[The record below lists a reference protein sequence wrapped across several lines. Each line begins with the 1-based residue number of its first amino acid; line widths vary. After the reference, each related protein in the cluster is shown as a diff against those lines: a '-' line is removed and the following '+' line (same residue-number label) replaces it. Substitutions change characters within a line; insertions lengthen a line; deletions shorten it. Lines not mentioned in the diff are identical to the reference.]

1 MNKNDFTNNPYL
13 LLTPGPLTTTDTVKL
28 AMMKDWCTW
37 DDDYNNIVQDIRKR
51 LVGLATESIDQY
63 SAVLMQ
69 GSGTFSV
76 ESVIGTVLPRD
87 GKLLVIANGVYGSR
101 IVKIAK
107 TLGINTVVLESGEVE
122 ALDLNRL
129 TNVLENDSKISHV
142 AIVHCETTTG
152 MLNPIEQVSEIVK
165 RYNRVFIVDAM
176 SSFGGVEMDI
186 ASLNIDY
193 LISSANKC
201 IEGVPGF
208 GFAIVKKDEFE
219 KCKNNARSVSLDL
232 YDQWKTME
240 EQNGKWR
247 FTSPTHVVRAFA
259 QALKELEI
267 EGGIKIRASRY
278 KNNQMVLSEGM
289 KKLQFEPILPEELQ
303 SPIITSFYY
312 PESENFDFK
321 TFYQMLKEKGF
332 VIYPGKVSAL
342 DTFRIGNIGNVHQ
355 KDIEGLLQAIEQ
367 SSFWLD
373 AVSKN

>member
-51 LVGLATESIDQY
+51 LVGLATESIDHY

-107 TLGINTVVLESGEVE
+107 TLRINTVVLESSEVE

-129 TNVLENDSKISHV
+129 TNELENDSKISHV

-152 MLNPIEQVSEIVK
+152 MLNPIEKVSEIVK

-259 QALKELEI
+259 QALKELEV

-278 KNNQMVLSEGM
+278 KNNQMVLSGGM

-312 PESENFDFK
+312 PESEKFNFK
-321 TFYQMLKEKGF
+321 VFYQRLKEKGF

-373 AVSKN
+373 TVSKN

>member
-1 MNKNDFTNNPYL
+1 MNKKDFTNNPYL

-51 LVGLATESIDQY
+51 LAGLATESIDQY

-152 MLNPIEQVSEIVK
+152 MLNPIEKVSEIVK

-186 ASLNIDY
+186 ALLNIDY

-208 GFAIVKKDEFE
+208 GFAIVKKAEFE
-219 KCKNNARSVSLDL
+219 KCKHNARSVSLDL

-259 QALKELEI
+259 QALKELEV
-267 EGGIKIRASRY
+267 EGGIQKRASRY

-289 KKLQFEPILPEELQ
+289 KKLQFEPILPGELQ

-312 PESENFDFK
+312 PESEKFNFK
-321 TFYQMLKEKGF
+321 VFYQRLKEKGF

>member
-129 TNVLENDSKISHV
+129 TNELENDSKISHV

-152 MLNPIEQVSEIVK
+152 MLNPIEKVSEIVK

-259 QALKELEI
+259 QALKELEV

-289 KKLQFEPILPEELQ
+289 KKLQFEPILPGELQ

-312 PESENFDFK
+312 PESEKFNFK
-321 TFYQMLKEKGF
+321 VFYQRLKEKGF

>member
-76 ESVIGTVLPRD
+76 ESVIGTVLPQD

-129 TNVLENDSKISHV
+129 TNELENDSKISHV

-152 MLNPIEQVSEIVK
+152 MLNPIEKVSEIVK

-208 GFAIVKKDEFE
+208 GFAIVKKAEFE

-259 QALKELEI
+259 QALKELEV
-267 EGGIKIRASRY
+267 EGGIKNRASRY
-278 KNNQMVLSEGM
+278 KTNQMVLSEGM

-312 PESENFDFK
+312 PESEKFDFK
-321 TFYQMLKEKGF
+321 VFYQRLKEKGF